1 VKSVFLK
8 VKRLGSDLAQSSFG
22 PLWRKGIGEPMP
34 FLEQTAEFDNM
45 PRFYRTELVKIEL
58 QS

>member
-1 VKSVFLK
+1 MFWT
-8 VKRLGSDLAQSSFG
+8 AM
-22 PLWRKGIGEPMP
+22 WRRNWGADAL
-34 FLEQTAEFDNM
+34 LEQTSPLRFIPARDAEFDNM

>member
-1 VKSVFLK
+1 M
-8 VKRLGSDLAQSSFG
+8 KRLGSDLAQSSFG